1 MNFCEVNR
9 LWAEIEGVLRRKN
22 VYGSREFRMWLSLK
36 NLKLNDDL
44 LNISLFMVDQAN
56 RLMLFCGVMLQRPNT
71 SNA

>member
-1 MNFCEVNR
+1 
-9 LWAEIEGVLRRKN
+9 
-22 VYGSREFRMWLSLK
+22 MWLSLK